1 MKAQEIR
8 TDFIK
13 LFVKKVIGLSV
24 PLEDKRRLISIQN
37 KAYSS
42 YQEITSME
50 MNLVQENKIQ
60 EAKQG
65 QEVKQENVMHKTIME
80 KEKINPLE
88 LPYPFISPI
97 SQRKPLIK
105 EQHMMVN
112 QRMPP
117 VIKRT
122 EIAPPSVPKPS
133 KPAIP
138 KPSLSRPSNMQ
149 KIEINSLAKIDSLLN
164 DSAVQTIE
172 CPGPGKQI
180 LVYKAGVIQ
189 TTNLSLA
196 SEEINNVMKEISE
209 KTRIPIVSGIF
220 KAAFGDFI
228 TTAVISDFVGTRF
241 MIQKKAAM
249 QQP

>member
-1 MKAQEIR
+1 
-8 TDFIK
+8 
-13 LFVKKVIGLSV
+13 
-24 PLEDKRRLISIQN
+24 
-37 KAYSS
+37 
-42 YQEITSME
+42 ME
-50 MNLVQENKIQ
+50 MNLIEENVIQ
-60 EAKQG
+60 DANQG
-65 QEVKQENVMHKTIME
+65 QVVKQDNVMHKTIME
-80 KEKINPLE
+80 KEKINLLE

-105 EQHMMVN
+105 EQPKIAN

-117 VIKRT
+117 IVKKT
-122 EIAPPSVPKPS
+122 GVAPPSIPKPS

-149 KIEINSLAKIDSLLN
+149 KIEINSLVKIDSLLN

-196 SEEINNVMKEISE
+196 TEEINNIMKEISE

-241 MIQKKAAM
+241 MIQKKSTI
-249 QQP
+249 QQPQAAE